1 MEEISTNLKI
11 GGEEMVNG
19 DVFLNRSE
27 PGIVTIVRSVRKTWN
42 IEHTTVVLPKESQ
55 LYATFL
61 LPSQQNVVPVVST
74 QV

>member
-1 MEEISTNLKI
+1 MEEISTTLKI
-11 GGEEMVNG
+11 RGEEMVNG

-42 IEHTTVVLPKESQ
+42 IEHTRVVLPKESQ

-61 LPSQQNVVPVVST
+61 LPPQQNVVQVYT